1 MSKTTVTFGQYK
13 ACVDA
18 GTCTAAGT
26 GGFCNWDNSDR
37 GSHPINCVDWDQ
49 AQAFASWVGGRLP
62 SEAEW
67 EYAARSG
74 GRDWKYPWGDESATC
89 ARVVMD
95 DGRGSGCGR
104 DGTWTVCSKPTG
116 NTAQGLCD
124 MVGNVWEWVQDWYHD
139 SYNGAPTDGSAWEL
153 PKGSQRVKRGGAM
166 YNDASVVRSALRNYD
181 RPTYCNS
188 DLGFRVARDSL

>member
-1 MSKTTVTFGQYK
+1 MGSNDGRPNEKPVHRVTVPTFEMSKTTVTFGQYK

-74 GRDWKYPWGDESATC
+74 GRDW
-89 ARVVMD
+89 
-95 DGRGSGCGR
+95 
-104 DGTWTVCSKPTG
+104 
-116 NTAQGLCD
+116 
-124 MVGNVWEWVQDWYHD
+124 
-139 SYNGAPTDGSAWEL
+139 
-153 PKGSQRVKRGGAM
+153 
-166 YNDASVVRSALRNYD
+166 
-181 RPTYCNS
+181 
-188 DLGFRVARDSL
+188 